1 MKYLLVLAVVWV
13 AYWIWRKN
21 HMPPP
26 HQPPRP
32 PVPPKAAAPSQAT
45 AGVPVVMVA
54 CLHCG
59 THLPEDE
66 AVRGQAGPYCSAEHR
81 QQHEGDSARRGGA

>member
-13 AYWIWRKN
+13 AYSIWRKN
-21 HMPPP
+21 HM
-26 HQPPRP
+26 RP
-32 PVPPKAAAPSQAT
+32 PVPPKAAAPSQAK

-66 AVRGQAGPYCSAEHR
+66 AVHGRGGPYCSAEHR
-81 QQHEGDSARRGGA
+81 QQHEGGSARPGGA